1 MVRMRLIS
9 VGNVSDRRRVK
20 SLPGFF
26 AYRSGCSPIAPIMD
40 NSLSFNA
47 PPVFFICAPP
57 ENQSR
62 FQGLAAHFFIFV
74 KCFFALYLGIS
85 G

>member
-1 MVRMRLIS
+1 
-9 VGNVSDRRRVK
+9 
-20 SLPGFF
+20 
-26 AYRSGCSPIAPIMD
+26 MD

-62 FQGLAAHFFIFV
+62 FQGLAAHFSFV
-74 KCFFALYLGIS
+74 KCFFDFFLEVS